1 MKRKKSIVRIT
12 SAASLVTGSLFFFSM
27 LVTMQEQKLQ
37 MALLGFL
44 LGASIIWLVYLAIW
58 FISRGV
64 SRTMF
69 PGLSRLL
76 IIKLKQK
83 AGLNLSGYQEKMCIE
98 TMGAFL
104 TISSFLGLAALA
116 FFIISGI
123 LYIAGQLSW

>member
-1 MKRKKSIVRIT
+1 MKRKTSIVRIT
-12 SAASLVTGSLFFFSM
+12 AVASLLFGLLFFFSV
-27 LVTMQEQKLQ
+27 LVTMHDQKFQ

-44 LGASIIWLVYLAIW
+44 LGASIIWLLYLALW

-76 IIKLKQK
+76 VMKLRQK
-83 AGLNLSGYQEKMCIE
+83 ASLNFSGYQEKMLIE

-104 TISSFLGLAALA
+104 AISTFLGLAALA

-123 LYIAGQLSW
+123 LYIAGKLSW